1 MKDKEKKAD
10 RAAILSGVIKIW
22 YAKRPASV
30 RSDLD
35 KQQADVYCE
44 SILRFAPLE
53 REWSACVDHFV
64 DSKGFFPNPGEMRE
78 HMQKVRA
85 EGAAILARSAA
96 LRETF
101 QTYTPW
107 TAGQIAEWEREKVRW
122 SKIGKM
128 D

>member
-1 MKDKEKKAD
+1 MREKEKKAD

-22 YAKRPASV
+22 FARSV
-30 RSDLD
+30 RGDLD
-35 KQQADVYCE
+35 KARADVYCE
-44 SILRFAPLE
+44 SLLRFAPTE

-64 DSKGFFPNPGEMRE
+64 DSDGFFPHVGEIRQ
-78 HMQKVRA
+78 HMEKVRA

-101 QTYTPW
+101 RSYTPW
-107 TAGQIAEWEREKVRW
+107 TAEQIAEREREKARW